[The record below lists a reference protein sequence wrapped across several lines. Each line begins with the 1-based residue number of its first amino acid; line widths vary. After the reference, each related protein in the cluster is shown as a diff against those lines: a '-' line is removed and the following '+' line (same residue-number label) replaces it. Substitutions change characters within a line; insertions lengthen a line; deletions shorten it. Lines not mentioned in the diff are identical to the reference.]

1 MKLPFEAAVYT
12 RRRQGLRERVRSG
25 LVLLLGNVE
34 SPINYPHNTFK
45 FRQDSSF
52 LYYFGLDMPQLAGII
67 DIDNGKDY
75 IFGND
80 VSMEDII
87 WMGKQPSMLSL
98 GERVGVQMDCVRPYD
113 ELKETLH
120 EAVAGG
126 RKVHFLPPYRGEHFL
141 TLSKLLGL
149 KSGRVKDYVS
159 EDLIKAVVA
168 MRSCKGIEEVK
179 ELKEAAGIGYEM
191 HTTAMRMAHSG
202 ELEQH
207 IYGTMEGIA
216 VGYGCQTSFPTI
228 LSQNGQ
234 ILHNHDHSQY
244 LKKGRLLLVD
254 AGAETLSHYASDNTR
269 TIPVD
274 GEFTDRQLHV
284 YNTVLAGVELG
295 VQMSRPGIPYRDVHQ
310 AVSRVLAEGLKELG
324 VMKGDVDEAVAS
336 GAHSLFMPHGLGHM
350 MGMDVHDMEGFGED
364 YVGYDESIVRSSQFG
379 LGGLRCGRAL
389 QEGFVVTV
397 EPGIYFIPDLIKKWR
412 NEKINSAFLDFDELE
427 KFYDFGGIRL
437 EDDILVTAD
446 GCEII
451 VKDERIPIRPEDVC
465 RVVQENM

>member
-1 MKLPFEAAVYT
+1 MKLPFSAQEYA
-12 RRRQGLRERVRSG
+12 RRRQELRERIRSG

-34 SPINYPHNTFK
+34 SPVNYPHNTFK

-52 LYYFGLDMPQLAGII
+52 LYYFGLDMPMLAGLV
-67 DIDNGKDY
+67 DIDSGKDHL
-75 IFGND
+75 FGND

-87 WMGKQPSMLSL
+87 WMGKQPSMQSL
-98 GERVGVQMDCVRPYD
+98 GEGVGIPMDCVRPYD

-120 EAVAGG
+120 RAVAGG

-159 EDLIKAVVA
+159 EELIEAVVA
-168 MRSCKGIEEVK
+168 MRSCKQRCEVEE
-179 ELKEAAGIGYEM
+179 LRLAAGIGYEM
-191 HTTAMRMAHSG
+191 HTTAMRMAQSG
-202 ELEQH
+202 AFEQH

-216 VGYGCQTSFPTI
+216 ASYGCQTSFPTI

-254 AGAETLSHYASDNTR
+254 AGAETCSHYASDNTR

-274 GEFTDRQLHV
+274 GEFTDVQLQV

-310 AVSRVLAEGLKELG
+310 AVSRVLAEGLRDLG
-324 VMKGDVDEAVAS
+324 VMKGDIDEAVAS

-350 MGMDVHDMEGFGED
+350 MGMDVHDMEGLGED
-364 YVGYDESIVRSSQFG
+364 YVGYDKNITRSTQFG
-379 LGGLRCGRAL
+379 LGGLRCGRVL
-389 QEGFVVTV
+389 QEGFVLTV

-412 NEKINSAFLDFDELE
+412 NEKINSAFIDFEELE
-427 KFYDFGGIRL
+427 KFYDFGGVRL
-437 EDDILVTAD
+437 EDDILIKEG

-451 VKDERIPIRPEDVC
+451 VKDERIPIRPEEVC
-465 RVVQENM
+465 RLVKENL